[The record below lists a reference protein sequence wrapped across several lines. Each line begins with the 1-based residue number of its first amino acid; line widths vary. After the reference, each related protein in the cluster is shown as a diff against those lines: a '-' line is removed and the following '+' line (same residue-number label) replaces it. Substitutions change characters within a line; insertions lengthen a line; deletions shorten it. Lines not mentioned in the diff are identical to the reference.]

1 MLHRLTTDM
10 KTCLIVCYSRTG
22 ATEAAA
28 SALAR
33 ASGADVEALQPQRG
47 DRNAC
52 GFLRACCDAVR
63 GVPAPI
69 ASIRHNPADYPFV
82 VPGTPVWA
90 GHVSAPMRSHILQQ
104 HHFHRVAMFC
114 TMGGRGGEQVLSE
127 MAILS
132 HREPFARLCL
142 REQERRTGGYLQHI
156 TDFTAEP
163 GWFEDAAPTPDRRA
177 GRRHRAPIAV
187 PIMMTTCC
195 GSPAACD
202 TRSAPA
208 NPMTNRVG
216 AAMTLQRARCA

>member
-1 MLHRLTTDM
+1 M
-10 KTCLIVCYSRTG
+10 KTCLIVCYWRTS

-28 SALAR
+28 SVLDR
-33 ASGADVEALQPQRG
+33 ASGTDVEALQPQRG

-52 GFLRACCDAVR
+52 GFLRALWDAVR

-69 ASIRHNPADYPFV
+69 ASIRQNPADYPFV
-82 VPGTPVWA
+82 LPGSPVWA
-90 GHVSAPMRSHILQQ
+90 GHVSAPTRSHILQQ

-114 TMGGRGGEQVLSE
+114 SRGGRGGEQVLSE

-142 REQERRTGGYLQHI
+142 RKQEIRTGGYLQHI

-163 GWFEDAAPTPDRRA
+163 GWFEDAAPAPDRRPIHLRA
-177 GRRHRAPIAV
+177 GRRHRAPIAA
-187 PIMMTTCC
+187 PIMMTTCG

-216 AAMTLQRARCA
+216 AAMTLLRARCA